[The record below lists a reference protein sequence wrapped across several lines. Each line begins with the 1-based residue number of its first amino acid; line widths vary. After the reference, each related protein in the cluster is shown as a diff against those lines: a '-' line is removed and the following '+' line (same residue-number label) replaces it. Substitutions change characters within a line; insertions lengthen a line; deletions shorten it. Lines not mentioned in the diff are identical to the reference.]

1 MKSHSCFKVANILTK
16 KLPSTLLSALQPI
29 VRSGREEEDEDREG
43 RRRRES
49 SVSEKEAAL
58 DLD

>member
-1 MKSHSCFKVANILTK
+1 MANILSK
-16 KLPSTLLSALQPI
+16 KFPSTLLSALQPI

>member
-1 MKSHSCFKVANILTK
+1 MANILTK

-43 RRRRES
+43 GKEEEGERSEREGS
-49 SVSEKEAAL
+49 RFGS
-58 DLD
+58 